1 MKAAKNQSLPPLSLH
16 QDETVDLI
24 HPEHLTLEMVSHMC
38 QPLVL
43 FVLMELTHSLLC
55 LHNGPCLDGFSLRH
69 DDLQND
75 VQQKN
80 DYQI

>member
-1 MKAAKNQSLPPLSLH
+1 
-16 QDETVDLI
+16 
-24 HPEHLTLEMVSHMC
+24 MVSYMC
-38 QPLVL
+38 QTLVL
-43 FVLMELTHSLLC
+43 FVSMELTHSLLC
-55 LHNGPCLDGFSLRH
+55 LHNGPCLDGFSLQR